1 MDTDFAVVELTVNGI
16 GHRVGV
22 EPRRLLVDVLREDLG
37 LTGTN
42 IGCGQGVCGSC
53 TVLVDGASARSCLM
67 LAVQAH
73 GADVVT
79 VEGMATAAG
88 VHPVQQ
94 AFLGRAGASSAGSA
108 RPASSPPRWSC
119 STATPKPIGGRD
131 PRRAGGQHLPLH
143 GLPAHRRRGGAG
155 ERRPRHEH
163 ATAEHSTAWV
173 GARPPAARRTRRW
186 CAGRS
191 PTSTTCACPACCTPR
206 CCARRTRTPG
216 SSRSTPRPRGRCPVC
231 TPC

>member
-1 MDTDFAVVELTVNGI
+1 MNTSSDTDTDIDFAVVELTVNGI

-42 IGCGQGVCGSC
+42 VGCGQGVCGSC

-94 AFLGRAGASSAGSA
+94 AFLDAQAQQCGF
-108 RPASSPPRWSC
+108 
-119 STATPKPIGGRD
+119 
-131 PRRAGGQHLPLH
+131 
-143 GLPAHRRRGGAG
+143 
-155 ERRPRHEH
+155 
-163 ATAEHSTAWV
+163 
-173 GARPPAARRTRRW
+173 
-186 CAGRS
+186 
-191 PTSTTCACPACCTPR
+191 CTPGFLTTIAAGLEKRDNATDVPEDEVDDMVGGNLCR
-206 CCARRTRTPG
+206 CTGYANIKKAVHTANAAMRDG
-216 SSRSTPRPRGRCPVC
+216 S
-231 TPC
+231 

>member
-1 MDTDFAVVELTVNGI
+1 MSIDFTVVELTVNGI

-42 IGCGQGVCGSC
+42 IGCGQGMCGSC

-79 VEGMATAAG
+79 VEGMATSAG

-94 AFLGRAGASSAGSA
+94 AFMDAQAQQCGF
-108 RPASSPPRWSC
+108 
-119 STATPKPIGGRD
+119 
-131 PRRAGGQHLPLH
+131 
-143 GLPAHRRRGGAG
+143 
-155 ERRPRHEH
+155 
-163 ATAEHSTAWV
+163 
-173 GARPPAARRTRRW
+173 
-186 CAGRS
+186 
-191 PTSTTCACPACCTPR
+191 CTPGFLATTVELLDRNAKPTDAEIRTALAGNTCR
-206 CCARRTRTPG
+206 CTGYEHIVDAVKRAAEAA
-216 SSRSTPRPRGRCPVC
+216 S
-231 TPC
+231 

>member
-1 MDTDFAVVELTVNGI
+1 MSIDFTVVELTVNGI

-42 IGCGQGVCGSC
+42 IGCGQGMCGSC

-79 VEGMATAAG
+79 VEGMATSAG

-94 AFLGRAGASSAGSA
+94 AFMDAQAQQCGFCTPGFLATTVELLDRNAKPTDAEIRTALAGNTCRCTGYEHIVDAVKRAGEAAS
-108 RPASSPPRWSC
+108 
-119 STATPKPIGGRD
+119 
-131 PRRAGGQHLPLH
+131 
-143 GLPAHRRRGGAG
+143 
-155 ERRPRHEH
+155 
-163 ATAEHSTAWV
+163 
-173 GARPPAARRTRRW
+173 
-186 CAGRS
+186 
-191 PTSTTCACPACCTPR
+191 
-206 CCARRTRTPG
+206 
-216 SSRSTPRPRGRCPVC
+216 
-231 TPC
+231 